1 MIQLS
6 KQHLQKYFYAL
17 LASSLLW
24 GCTSSP
30 AQENAAPRLG
40 ANLVQNPGF
49 ENGAADWS
57 IPANTAQ
64 VADDV
69 ARSGNKSLEY
79 TNTDPKQYKFFRQ
92 KLEGIKPG
100 QYLQFSV
107 WVKGKDLN
115 GLGATL
121 YVQSLDAKNKYING
135 SYPAGFSG
143 TNDWRQIKDNFLVPE
158 DAASTW
164 VLLYL
169 KRDVTG
175 TAWFDD
181 VEVRVV
187 EPEPFIPFLR
197 FPNYRGQVQQ
207 GDNTSW
213 KMDVEI
219 NPQPEWQNTAISI
232 HQSLMNAAGKVL
244 LEKTSAAATSDK
256 IAKFTFDPPVNLPVG
271 DYTLQQSITAP
282 DGAKTT
288 TKFPIHV
295 VQKMPKVYIDKDGF
309 TVVDGKRFFPLGL
322 YLGDEKQ
329 TTDEHLQRIND
340 GGFNTILTYGYGYRQ
355 PNPKAY
361 MARAQKHH
369 LHVIYAMS
377 DMLLKLQQGTP
388 KENQPTYDLM
398 ESYLKMIRD
407 EPNLLAWYINDE
419 RPPGWL
425 SRLKKVYDLCTQLD
439 PHHPTF
445 QVLANGQT
453 SALEKYF
460 SVTDVLGNDPY
471 PVGRVGETDLT
482 MTSEH
487 TTNTVEAAHGAKSV
501 WIVPQMMDWAVYKKN
516 QESHSPSL
524 DELRNQAYQ
533 AIIGGAKGLIFYT
546 YYDMFFEKY
555 PRNDSTRNEALFL
568 KRWANAAAM
577 GQEIKALIPAILNGQ
592 NIALSLPQSASIK
605 ASALEYQ
612 NDLLILLANP
622 YYEEKSVTLELPQG
636 WQIAQPVQGEIKST
650 FADGNV
656 TFTLPSVG
664 SGVFRLEKRS
674 F

>member
-1 MIQLS
+1 MFIMP
-6 KQHLQKYFYAL
+6 KQHIQKYFYAL
-17 LASSLLW
+17 LTSTFLW
-24 GCTSSP
+24 GCAPSP
-30 AQENAAPRLG
+30 AQENQAQRLG
-40 ANLVQNPGF
+40 PNLVQNPGF
-49 ENGAADWS
+49 ENDAARWS

-64 VADDV
+64 VTSEIAH
-69 ARSGNKSLEY
+69 SGNKSLEY

-121 YVQSLDAKNKYING
+121 YMQSLDAKNKYING

-143 TNDWRQIKDNFLVPE
+143 TNDWRQIKDNFLVPK

-164 VLLYL
+164 ILLYL

-181 VEVRVV
+181 VEVRVI
-187 EPEPFIPFLR
+187 EPEPFVSFLR

-219 NPQPEWQNTAISI
+219 NAQPEWKNTAIKI
-232 HQSLMNAAGKVL
+232 HHSLMNPAGKVL
-244 LEKTSAAATSDK
+244 LEKTSDAATS
-256 IAKFTFDPPVNLPVG
+256 AKTVKLIFDPPVNLPVG

-282 DGAKTT
+282 EGTKTT

-329 TTDEHLQRIND
+329 TTDEHLQRIED
-340 GGFNTILTYGYGYRQ
+340 GGFNTILNYGYGYRQ
-355 PNPKAY
+355 PDPKAY
-361 MARAQKHH
+361 MTRANKHH
-369 LHVIYAMS
+369 LHVVYAMS
-377 DMLLKLQQGTP
+377 DMLLKLQQDAP
-388 KENQPTYDLM
+388 KENQPTYDQM
-398 ESYLKMIRD
+398 ETYIKMMRD

-425 SRLKKVYDLCTQLD
+425 SRLKNVYNLCTQLD
-439 PHHPTF
+439 PNHPTF
-445 QVLANGQT
+445 QVLANNQT

-471 PVGRVGETDLT
+471 PVGRAGETDLT
-482 MTSEH
+482 MTSDH
-487 TTNTVEAAHGAKSV
+487 TRHTVEAAHGAKSV
-501 WIVPQMMDWAVYKKN
+501 WIVPQLMDWAVYKK
-516 QESHSPSL
+516 QPPHPPSR
-524 DELRNQAYQ
+524 DEMRNQAYQ

-555 PRNDSTRNEALFL
+555 PRDDSTRNEALFQ
-568 KRWANAAAM
+568 KRWADAAAM
-577 GQEIKALIPAILNGQ
+577 GQEIKALTPAILQGKNVT
-592 NIALSLPQSASIK
+592 LSLPQSSEIK
-605 ASALEYQ
+605 ASALQYQ
-612 NDLLILLANP
+612 NQLLILLANP

-636 WQIAQPVQGEIKST
+636 WQIKQPVQGEIKST
-650 FADGNV
+650 FADGKV
-656 TFTLPSVG
+656 TFTLPTVG
-664 SGVFRLEKRS
+664 SGVFRLIRS
-674 F
+674 K